1 MQELNVQEMAAVAG
15 GLNHRDA
22 EVIDAPGH

>member
-1 MQELNVQEMAAVAG
+1 MQELNVQEMAAVVG
-15 GLNHRDA
+15 GLNHADV